1 MAKDRT
7 SLEVRETMKRQKQ
20 ACHLK
25 VVIPQQLEISP
36 TFVFWKEGD
45 KPDPKQIS
53 VKVGKDFTVKHIKVT
68 SSTPNFQTKVK
79 DTGKGEFKIDVTPQ
93 DTNKPGNSKLT
104 IQAEDSQKTFY
115 ATARIA
121 RRANRSR
128 WSVAI

>member
-1 MAKDRT
+1 
-7 SLEVRETMKRQKQ
+7 
-20 ACHLK
+20 
-25 VVIPQQLEISP
+25 LEIRP
-36 TFVFWKEGD
+36 TFVFWKQGD

-68 SSTPNFQTKVK
+68 SSTPNFQTKVE

-93 DTNKPGNSKLT
+93 DTNKPANSKLT

-121 RRANRSR
+121 SNAPIAPGGKWRIENGRI
-128 WSVAI
+128 VAPDGSSEPVPTPPSDQPH